1 VYPSRNNNP
10 QRTAAYHVRRAL
22 VVLGVC
28 LAGAAAA
35 QDLLPQQAQ
44 APDPG
49 HFEVH
54 DAGLE
59 LDAGV
64 YYLNATIEYRLSSD
78 ARQALLSGVPLRFRL
93 DVEFLHPR
101 RLWFD
106 GEEASLRQLYELEYH
121 SLSERYLVETA
132 NSGVQ
137 ESFSSL
143 LAALSFLGRVEHLP
157 LIDAAVLDP
166 EREYDLRLRA
176 VLDVDQFPG
185 PLRLLA
191 FWRRDWSLASD
202 WFRWRLQND

>member
-1 VYPSRNNNP
+1 M
-10 QRTAAYHVRRAL
+10 
-22 VVLGVC
+22 VLLGAC
-28 LAGAAAA
+28 LAAAAAA
-35 QDLLPQQAQ
+35 QDLLPQQVQ

-49 HFEVH
+49 YFAVY
-54 DAGLE
+54 DAALE

-64 YYLNATIEYRLSSD
+64 YYLNADIEYRLSSE
-78 ARQALLSGVPLRFRL
+78 AREALLSGVPLRFRL
-93 DVEFLHPR
+93 EVEFLHPR

-143 LAALSFLGRVEHLP
+143 LAALSFLGRVDHLP